1 MMKKNHEERHKGKHK
16 TEARIKIYCVLMGV
30 ISFLFC
36 VAAGSLILRYMEKE
50 QKDMAMYTAKITASR
65 VEMQLEKYVQISDF
79 MANRI
84 LAGGEP
90 DQDAFAETAKAFPN
104 EDGVVK
110 AYELAPNG
118 VVTDIYPM
126 QGNEKALSLNLLTQ
140 HERYYDALR
149 AKETGKYT
157 LGCPYTLK
165 QSGQGTGVHPS
176 WQGAPFILGI
186 RRHCH

>member
-1 MMKKNHEERHKGKHK
+1 MCRSP
-16 TEARIKIYCVLMGV
+16 
-30 ISFLFC
+30 ISWP
-36 VAAGSLILRYMEKE
+36 VGS
-50 QKDMAMYTAKITASR
+50 SP
-65 VEMQLEKYVQISDF
+65 
-79 MANRI
+79 
-84 LAGGEP
+84 GGEP
-90 DQDAFAETAKAFPN
+90 DQDAFSETAKAFPN

-140 HERYYDALR
+140 NERYYDALR

-165 QSGQGTGVHPS
+165 QGGQGALLFTPVYIPAGRGTIHFGDSSSLSLTGKNS
-176 WQGAPFILGI
+176 
-186 RRHCH
+186 